1 MATRLALW
9 EAVCRMSEA
18 ARSDE
23 HDIGGRGERAAFST
37 ARVGFRHV
45 QESGRRPDSRSET
58 DLVMA
63 ITGFHSQWRVPFS
76 TSTSH
81 IRPIPAPPVGE
92 DKRQPRPCGRGL
104 PAASGPPTMKE
115 PAYSQGP
122 SRYCV
127 DPLRPQTKTQRF
139 GWVVLLDG
147 DLLRGGSL
155 GKALVFVAGSGA
167 GWCDDGDSLVGE
179 HCG

>member
-23 HDIGGRGERAAFST
+23 HDVGGRGERAAFST

-63 ITGFHSQWRVPFS
+63 ITGIHSQWRVPFS

-81 IRPIPAPPVGE
+81 IRPICAIP
-92 DKRQPRPCGRGL
+92 
-104 PAASGPPTMKE
+104 PAASTSASYGGASTGE
-115 PAYSQGP
+115 EA
-122 SRYCV
+122 CC
-127 DPLRPQTKTQRF
+127 LRP
-139 GWVVLLDG
+139 GG
-147 DLLRGGSL
+147 YLRWLEVTAEVPG
-155 GKALVFVAGSGA
+155 LVTVT
-167 GWCDDGDSLVGE
+167 
-179 HCG
+179 